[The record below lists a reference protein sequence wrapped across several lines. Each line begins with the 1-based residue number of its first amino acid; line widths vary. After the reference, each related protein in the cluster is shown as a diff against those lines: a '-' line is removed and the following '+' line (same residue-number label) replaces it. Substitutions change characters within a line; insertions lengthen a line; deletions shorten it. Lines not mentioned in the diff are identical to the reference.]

1 MTDFQVFNMF
11 QNARGTRDTM
21 PEEMIRFQYVI
32 DVIKRIYEKYGFDP
46 LDTPVFEEW
55 GLLSAKQGG
64 GEEIKQEIYYF
75 KDKSERELGLRF
87 DLTVP
92 LARVFVNNP
101 QLPLPFKRY
110 QIAKVW
116 RYDKPGANRWREFW
130 QADIDV
136 VGSESIEAEAECLK
150 AICEIFYELGFS
162 DFSIRINNRK
172 TVEAFVK
179 SVDVKDYVDVFRSV
193 DKMDKIGED
202 GVRKELEGK
211 GVEEDKIKKILEF
224 IKIRNI
230 EDARKFVSE
239 GLDELETITSLLK
252 DYGKNISVDMSL
264 VRGLEY
270 YTGPVFE
277 VTLGEGLPSVGGG
290 GRYDNLTEPVGGK
303 KIPATG
309 ISLGVDR
316 IVSVMGE
323 RGMFNFGKT
332 VCNVFVIAVN
342 EKVKSSV
349 IDVTEKIR
357 KNGIAAEF
365 DLMNRSLSKQL
376 DYASS
381 RGIPYV
387 IVIGDKELQ
396 SGKAKVRDMKT
407 GEEKDIS
414 LNELEEIKK
423 IIGQL

>member
-1 MTDFQVFNMF
+1 MF
-11 QNARGTRDTM
+11 QPARGTRDTM
-21 PEEMIRFQYVI
+21 PEEMIRQQFVI
-32 DVIKRIYEKYGFDP
+32 NIIKRIYEKYGFDP
-46 LDTPVFEEW
+46 LDTPAFEDW
-55 GLLSAKQGG
+55 ALLSAKQGG

-290 GRYDNLTEPVGGK
+290 GRYDNLTESVGGK

>member
-1 MTDFQVFNMF
+1 MQNCITMTDFQVFNMF

-21 PEEMIRFQYVI
+21 PEEMIRFKYVI

-92 LARVFVNNP
+92 LARVFVNSP
-101 QLPLPFKRY
+101 ELPLPFKRY

-136 VGSESIEAEAECLK
+136 VGSESIEAEAEGLK

-290 GRYDNLTEPVGGK
+290 GRYDNLTESVGGK

-323 RGMFNFGKT
+323 R
-332 VCNVFVIAVN
+332 
-342 EKVKSSV
+342 
-349 IDVTEKIR
+349 
-357 KNGIAAEF
+357 
-365 DLMNRSLSKQL
+365 
-376 DYASS
+376 
-381 RGIPYV
+381 
-387 IVIGDKELQ
+387 
-396 SGKAKVRDMKT
+396 
-407 GEEKDIS
+407 
-414 LNELEEIKK
+414 
-423 IIGQL
+423 

>member
-290 GRYDNLTEPVGGK
+290 GRYDNLTESVGGK

-423 IIGQL
+423 IVG

>member
-290 GRYDNLTEPVGGK
+290 GRYDNLTESVGGK

>member
-21 PEEMIRFQYVI
+21 PDEMIRFQYVI

-290 GRYDNLTEPVGGK
+290 GRYDNLTESVGGK